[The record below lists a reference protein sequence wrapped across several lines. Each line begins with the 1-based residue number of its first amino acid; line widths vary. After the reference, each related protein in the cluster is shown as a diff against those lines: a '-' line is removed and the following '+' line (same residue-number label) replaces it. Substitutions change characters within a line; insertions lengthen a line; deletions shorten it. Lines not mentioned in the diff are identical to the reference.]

1 MSKHNILKIKFF
13 NKIIIIILLLM
24 FNSTSFSQIKLK
36 TIASKVWVGKY
47 VDPMSADIVNVKL
60 KFNLDNTYKLVEI
73 SKELGT
79 SIENSG
85 DYRIEGNKVIL
96 IPDDEITQYVLVKI
110 GPKFKMYLSNYDDV
124 EKYLYDL
131 R

>member
-1 MSKHNILKIKFF
+1 MHNILKIKFF

-36 TIASKVWVGKY
+36 TIASKVWVGKD